1 MGAASPACRAGYHCA
16 ALPKRPEVK
25 EAHLPMATRKKK
37 AKTKAKSKPRTKIK
51 VKAKKAKKA
60 TPKKRRPAA
69 PDQGST
75 QQIAIAEIVG
85 DIEERMALDRLS
97 GE

>member
-1 MGAASPACRAGYHCA
+1 
-16 ALPKRPEVK
+16 
-25 EAHLPMATRKKK
+25 MATRKKK
-37 AKTKAKSKPRTKIK
+37 VKAKSKPKTRTRTT
-51 VKAKKAKKA
+51 VKAKKAS
-60 TPKKRRPAA
+60 PKKKRPAA

>member
-1 MGAASPACRAGYHCA
+1 
-16 ALPKRPEVK
+16 
-25 EAHLPMATRKKK
+25 MATRKKK
-37 AKTKAKSKPRTKIK
+37 VKAKSKPKTRTRTRTT
-51 VKAKKAKKA
+51 VKAKKAS
-60 TPKKRRPAA
+60 PKKKRPAA